1 MISIT
6 GDIFIN
12 KKKLFSIKN
21 FNLIPD
27 SWNCILGSSGI
38 GKSTLL
44 RLIAGIETDA
54 IINGEIKFYENKE
67 NIAFMS
73 QEDLLFPWAN
83 VFENV
88 TLGSRLRN
96 EKINA
101 KKAKDIIFRVGL
113 EGHIKK
119 KPHKLSGG
127 ERQRVALART
137 LMEEKKIILLDE
149 PFSALDAKTR
159 SEMQDLAFELLSSH
173 TILLVTHDPAEA
185 SRLGKSINI
194 MRKNGLENIKLP
206 DLDVPRKVDDEVM
219 LKVQAKLLKKL
230 RETK

>member
-54 IINGEIKFYENKE
+54 IINGKIKFYENKE

-88 TLGSRLRN
+88 TLM
-96 EKINA
+96 
-101 KKAKDIIFRVGL
+101 F
-113 EGHIKK
+113 
-119 KPHKLSGG
+119 
-127 ERQRVALART
+127 
-137 LMEEKKIILLDE
+137 LL
-149 PFSALDAKTR
+149 PK
-159 SEMQDLAFELLSSH
+159 
-173 TILLVTHDPAEA
+173 
-185 SRLGKSINI
+185 
-194 MRKNGLENIKLP
+194 
-206 DLDVPRKVDDEVM
+206 
-219 LKVQAKLLKKL
+219 
-230 RETK
+230 